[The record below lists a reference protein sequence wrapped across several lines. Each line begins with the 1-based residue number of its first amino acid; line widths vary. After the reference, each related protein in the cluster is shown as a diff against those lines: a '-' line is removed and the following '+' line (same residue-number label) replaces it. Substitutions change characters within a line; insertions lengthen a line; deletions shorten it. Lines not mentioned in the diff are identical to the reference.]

1 MIVAIAWPD
10 SYRVTAT
17 VAVEPARLPDDV
29 KPLVESSIQDRIE
42 RLCRVTVSDALL
54 GEIARNCPRLARPRF
69 LHVFEGGASSPQETV
84 REKIAIERRG
94 RGDRTELV
102 LVTVTGEKADETA
115 YVASRL
121 AGVLVALDREFRVS
135 AASAI
140 HSSTLARTV
149 DAGPLDELKR
159 RIELLRT
166 QNPLI
171 ATSSDAA
178 IRAQLDQETRAR
190 DEDQIADAEVA
201 ASLPLLA
208 DEVRSWNRAVLDE
221 AEIAQRNAATDATR
235 AQGTG
240 READDPRRARL
251 VELQRQLVQSLSHWT
266 EQNPEVKRLRLE
278 IKLERARL
286 GEPEPEDEDA
296 PSAPLEK
303 RTGLAPRNVADARP
317 AADTTTQAANRFMVE
332 APSYRNL
339 REAISRYEAA
349 KSRDAA
355 LKARIQTRTTELAR
369 LHDQVDKLPERR
381 LELSRLDAER
391 ERLEQVAVTNRLA
404 LEKVERAW
412 RIEKG
417 DGRDGVATER
427 LSLAGAVV
435 TPDRPIGPDRLWIFL
450 MGLLVSF
457 PVAALAAYVRDAQDR
472 SVHTDEE
479 AARVLDLPV
488 LGVIPRIRGRR

>member
-1 MIVAIAWPD
+1 MGVPRQQAAPESGGVRGGIRRTSAFFRRRRIAFGLVLSGLVLTTTLVAIAWPD

-42 RLCRVTVSDALL
+42 RLCRLTVSDTML

-84 REKIAIERRG
+84 REKIAVERRG

-121 AGVLVALDREFRVS
+121 AGVLVALDRDFRVS

-140 HSSTLARTV
+140 YSSTLARTMV
-149 DAGPLDELKR
+149 DAGPLDGLKR
-159 RIELLRT
+159 RIEALRT
-166 QNPLI
+166 ENPLI

-208 DEVRSWNRAVLDE
+208 DEVRSWNKAVIDE
-221 AEIAQRNAATDATR
+221 AEIAQRNALAADSAR
-235 AQGTG
+235 GQGT

-251 VELQRQLVQSLSHWT
+251 VELQRQLVQALSHWT

-286 GEPEPEDEDA
+286 GEAEPEDEDA
-296 PSAPLEK
+296 PAPLDR
-303 RTGLAPRNVADARP
+303 RTGLAPRNTADARP
-317 AADTTTQAANRFMVE
+317 AADTTTNQVANRFLVE
-332 APSYRNL
+332 APSY
-339 REAISRYEAA
+339 
-349 KSRDAA
+349 
-355 LKARIQTRTTELAR
+355 
-369 LHDQVDKLPERR
+369 
-381 LELSRLDAER
+381 
-391 ERLEQVAVTNRLA
+391 
-404 LEKVERAW
+404 
-412 RIEKG
+412 
-417 DGRDGVATER
+417 
-427 LSLAGAVV
+427 
-435 TPDRPIGPDRLWIFL
+435 
-450 MGLLVSF
+450 
-457 PVAALAAYVRDAQDR
+457 
-472 SVHTDEE
+472 
-479 AARVLDLPV
+479 
-488 LGVIPRIRGRR
+488 

>member
-1 MIVAIAWPD
+1 
-10 SYRVTAT
+10 
-17 VAVEPARLPDDV
+17 
-29 KPLVESSIQDRIE
+29 
-42 RLCRVTVSDALL
+42 
-54 GEIARNCPRLARPRF
+54 
-69 LHVFEGGASSPQETV
+69 
-84 REKIAIERRG
+84 
-94 RGDRTELV
+94 
-102 LVTVTGEKADETA
+102 
-115 YVASRL
+115 
-121 AGVLVALDREFRVS
+121 
-135 AASAI
+135 
-140 HSSTLARTV
+140 
-149 DAGPLDELKR
+149 
-159 RIELLRT
+159 
-166 QNPLI
+166 
-171 ATSSDAA
+171 
-178 IRAQLDQETRAR
+178 
-190 DEDQIADAEVA
+190 
-201 ASLPLLA
+201 
-208 DEVRSWNRAVLDE
+208 
-221 AEIAQRNAATDATR
+221 
-235 AQGTG
+235 
-240 READDPRRARL
+240 
-251 VELQRQLVQSLSHWT
+251 
-266 EQNPEVKRLRLE
+266 
-278 IKLERARL
+278 
-286 GEPEPEDEDA
+286 
-296 PSAPLEK
+296 
-303 RTGLAPRNVADARP
+303 
-317 AADTTTQAANRFMVE
+317 MVE